1 MIKLAQYSLVE
12 LIQDSGT
19 TCIYMGERTTDG
31 AQVTVKLCKAEYP
44 SARDVLR
51 LRHEYGILKEL
62 GEQGLQGIPRA
73 YALENH
79 GAGLALVMERLP
91 GRPLH
96 QVMQSGA
103 LGLSRVLHIGS
114 AIAAI
119 LEALHRQRIIHK
131 DIKPPDERIDPST
144 AVNVPQDTASQ
155 AWRRGRKPWRA
166 SRAPLASRL
175 WQNYCATRVRVRPC
189 SQPRRCSARP
199 NPNSGRSLRFATAC
213 WSCRV
218 SPAAAA
224 GAAPGRSLRFC
235 TRLIGSGAGR

>member
-119 LEALHRQRIIHK
+119 LEALHRQLIIHK
-131 DIKPPDERIDPST
+131 DIKPPNILFEESSEHFTRRS
-144 AVNVPQDTASQ
+144 AY
-155 AWRRGRKPWRA
+155 RRGAMNQRA
-166 SRAPLASRL
+166 AQHECDCIDCIALSS
-175 WQNYCATRVRVRPC
+175 
-189 SQPRRCSARP
+189 
-199 NPNSGRSLRFATAC
+199 
-213 WSCRV
+213 SCN
-218 SPAAAA
+218 
-224 GAAPGRSLRFC
+224 
-235 TRLIGSGAGR
+235 

>member
-96 QVMQSGA
+96 QDDSYDAWGSDLTYREPVWNQES
-103 LGLSRVLHIGS
+103 LPEPINQVLHRLLAG
-114 AIAAI
+114 
-119 LEALHRQRIIHK
+119 
-131 DIKPPDERIDPST
+131 T
-144 AVNVPQDTASQ
+144 AGEV
-155 AWRRGRKPWRA
+155 
-166 SRAPLASRL
+166 
-175 WQNYCATRVRVRPC
+175 
-189 SQPRRCSARP
+189 
-199 NPNSGRSLRFATAC
+199 
-213 WSCRV
+213 
-218 SPAAAA
+218 
-224 GAAPGRSLRFC
+224 
-235 TRLIGSGAGR
+235 

>member
-62 GEQGLQGIPRA
+62 GEQGLKGIPRA

-119 LEALHRQRIIHK
+119 LEALHRQLIIHK

-144 AVNVPQDTASQ
+144 AVNVPQRCDAL
-155 AWRRGRKPWRA
+155 AAVRHR
-166 SRAPLASRL
+166 LASLAPRQETL
-175 WQNYCATRVRVRPC
+175 TRQPSPASPAGYRRP
-189 SQPRRCSARP
+189 PRRERRWAEPR
-199 NPNSGRSLRFATAC
+199 R
-213 WSCRV
+213 
-218 SPAAAA
+218 
-224 GAAPGRSLRFC
+224 
-235 TRLIGSGAGR
+235 

>member
-166 SRAPLASRL
+166 SRAPLAG
-175 WQNYCATRVRVRPC
+175 CGKTT
-189 SQPRRCSARP
+189 ARP
-199 NPNSGRSLRFATAC
+199 EFGSGRAHSQD
-213 WSCRV
+213 
-218 SPAAAA
+218 
-224 GAAPGRSLRFC
+224 AAPRAR
-235 TRLIGSGAGR
+235 TRTRAARYVLPQPAGPAGYRRPPQPERRRAARYVFAPG